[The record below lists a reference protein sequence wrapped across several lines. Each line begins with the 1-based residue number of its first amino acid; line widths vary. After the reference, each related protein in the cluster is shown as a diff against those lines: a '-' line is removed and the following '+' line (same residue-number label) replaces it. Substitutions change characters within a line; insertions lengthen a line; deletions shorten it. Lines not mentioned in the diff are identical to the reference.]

1 MKANFKS
8 IGEWLAETFGNN
20 ITKVASEGL
29 TAEEY
34 NSFEKT
40 GASIQQRLAGLEVLI
55 AEKETL
61 TASNLQL
68 TEQLTAQMTANEEL
82 TSQLSTVNAD
92 LGKYKALYDNDV
104 NKGKG
109 LPKNDASSRD
119 DLSNQLQSKIDSLE
133 QGHPDRVGLE
143 AFLATQAKKKK

>member
-1 MKANFKS
+1 MNQNLKS
-8 IGEWLAETFGNN
+8 IGEWFSEKFGNN

-40 GASIQQRLAGLEVLI
+40 GAEIQQQLAGLETLT

-61 TASNLQL
+61 MASNLQL
-68 TEQLTAQMTANEEL
+68 TEQLTAKTTANEQL
-82 TSQLSTVNAD
+82 TTQLATVNAD
-92 LGKYKALYDNDV
+92 LVKYKALYDDDA
-104 NKGKG
+104 NKGKE
-109 LPKNDASSRD
+109 LPIGDASSRD

-133 QGHPDRVGLE
+133 AGHPDRVGLE
-143 AFLATQAKKKK
+143 AFLAAQAKKKK